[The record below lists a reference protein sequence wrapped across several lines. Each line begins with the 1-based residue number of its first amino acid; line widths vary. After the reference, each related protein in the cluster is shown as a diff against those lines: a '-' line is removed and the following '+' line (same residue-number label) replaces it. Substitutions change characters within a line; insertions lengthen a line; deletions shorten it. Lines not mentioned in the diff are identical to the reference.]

1 MAPIKTNNPYASYF
15 DFFSR
20 TGTDAVNP
28 SPVPAPGLTAT
39 GGIISDYESSGTYYR
54 AHVFTSSGSFDVTEL
69 GDAPADVEYLV
80 VAGGGGGGT
89 AGGGNAGGGGGA
101 GGLRTN
107 LTGHP
112 LAGSTFTV
120 STSPGQYTVTI
131 GGGGQG
137 AAVGSPLVGVNGVDS
152 VFGSI
157 TSNGGGGGGGPS
169 SGNVGGSGGG
179 GGGATSYT
187 GGSGNSPTPTNPAQG
202 NDGGPGYNSN
212 PYVGGGGGG
221 AGEAGNTDGYAH
233 GGDGVQVVIAGPAA
247 DTTGVGALNPSTSQ
261 YQWFAGGGGGG
272 SYPSPNAAGPGGIGG
287 GGNGNVAPNP
297 GASGVYA
304 TGGGGGGGGQPG
316 GNPTGGN
323 GGSGIVIVRYQID
336 SSQSG
341 SAKASGGV
349 ISYYNNKTI
358 HAFTS
363 SGEFTAPATFNET
376 VEYVVVGGGGAGG
389 GPSAPGVNSYYGGGG
404 GAGAYRKGS
413 TPISTPQTIAIQ
425 VGAGGA
431 KGQLLPAAGT
441 PSYFGSPITSPGGGY
456 GATWQDPGGQPTVN
470 GGPGGSSGG
479 ANYGGPGTT
488 EPSTGD
494 NFSPTDATANTP
506 VNGWGHPGGTG
517 NPSGN
522 SGGGGGAG
530 GAGQNAD
537 PSNAGDG
544 GAGMQ
549 LPTTFRDPAQSFGAP
564 GPTNTSVHNPGWT
577 NLDNSGKYWVA
588 GGGGGGSY
596 GPNASYTP
604 GGGGTNTHGPGS
616 FAGAGEGSRFF
627 SGGTAALQ
635 NTGSGGGGM
644 ERYPGGPSPQPDAGN
659 GGSGLVLIAYPT

>member
-1 MAPIKTNNPYASYF
+1 MSPIKTNNPYASYF
-15 DFFSR
+15 DFFSK
-20 TGTDAVNP
+20 TGTDAANP
-28 SPVPAPGLTAT
+28 APVPTPGLTAT

-54 AHVFTSSGSFDVTEL
+54 AHVFTSSGSFDVTQL

-89 AGGGNAGGGGGA
+89 HGGGNAGGGGGA

-120 STSPGQYTVTI
+120 STSPGQYTVTV

-137 AAVGSPLVGVNGVDS
+137 AAGGSPLVGVNGVDS

-157 TSNGGGGGGGPS
+157 TSNGGGGGGGPA
-169 SGNVGGSGGG
+169 SGNAGGSGGG

-202 NDGGPGYNSN
+202 TNGGPGYNSN

-247 DTTGVGALNPSTSQ
+247 DTTGVGALNPGPGE

-272 SYPSPNAAGPGGIGG
+272 SYPSPSSPGPGGIGG
-287 GGNGNVAPNP
+287 GGAGSISPNNGV
-297 GASGVYA
+297 SGTFA

-316 GNPTGGN
+316 GGSTGGN

-341 SAKASGGV
+341 SAKASGGA

-363 SGEFTAPATFNET
+363 SGEFIAPATFNET

-389 GPSAPGVNSYYGGGG
+389 GPSVASVNSYYGGGG

-431 KGQLLPAAGT
+431 KGQLLPASGT

-456 GATWQDPGGQPTVN
+456 GATWQDPGGQPTVG
-470 GGPGGSSGG
+470 GGPGASSGG
-479 ANYGGPGTT
+479 SSYGGSVASNTGTSFT
-488 EPSTGD
+488 A
-494 NFSPTDATANTP
+494 SPKDATADTP
-506 VNGWGHPGGTG
+506 TNGWGHGGDQDIHQVIMVVEAEAVEVLVKQQQTAQQVMEDLVC
-517 NPSGN
+517 NFLQHSGILHKVLEH
-522 SGGGGGAG
+522 
-530 GAGQNAD
+530 QD
-537 PSNAGDG
+537 QQIHLHIIQDG
-544 GAGMQ
+544 
-549 LPTTFRDPAQSFGAP
+549 LT
-564 GPTNTSVHNPGWT
+564 
-577 NLDNSGKYWVA
+577 
-588 GGGGGGSY
+588 
-596 GPNASYTP
+596 
-604 GGGGTNTHGPGS
+604 
-616 FAGAGEGSRFF
+616 
-627 SGGTAALQ
+627 
-635 NTGSGGGGM
+635 
-644 ERYPGGPSPQPDAGN
+644 
-659 GGSGLVLIAYPT
+659 